1 MIVFE
6 KLRWKNF
13 LSTGNAFSEI
23 TLNKAPTTLVVG
35 KNGSGKSTMLDAL
48 TYALFNKPFRNI
60 NKPQL
65 VNSVNDKKL
74 VVEVEFSIGAT
85 KYLIRRGAKPTVFEI
100 FVNGTLLNQD
110 ASSRDYQ
117 KYLEEHILK
126 LNFKSFTQIVILGSA
141 SFTPFMQLPQ
151 AQRREIIED
160 LLDIRVFSTMNVVLR
175 QHMSDLKDKM
185 VSVEGEL
192 EVHKQKAVLQKK
204 YIDTLTADKEK
215 EVQRVQEK
223 IDDSKTTVQK
233 FSELSEKLELK
244 KETLGDVEGE
254 RRLLDSKREEF
265 ERALASHQKDLEFY
279 HNNDDCPT
287 CKQGIPHEFKSSIQ
301 EETGRNI
308 NELETSLEE
317 LSTQFE
323 IANSQYQK
331 FIELQ
336 NAILKVNAEIISEQ
350 RIQQQLMEEVETLS
364 APSSNIENEMEVLKS
379 MAKDVVEK
387 NKSFS
392 DHKEQ
397 RHYYD
402 VVASLLKDSG
412 IKTKIIK
419 YYVPIINKLV
429 NKFLST
435 MDFFVQF
442 ELDDTFKETLKSRF
456 RDKFSYANFSEG
468 EKQRI
473 DLALLFTWRA
483 IAKMKNSANTNLLI
497 LDEVFDGSLDGV
509 GMEHLMNLLNIA
521 SSDSTNVFVITHRG
535 DQFFDKFHDV
545 VSFQKKN
552 NYSLMSCS

>member
-1 MIVFE
+1 
-6 KLRWKNF
+6 
-13 LSTGNAFSEI
+13 
-23 TLNKAPTTLVVG
+23 
-35 KNGSGKSTMLDAL
+35 MLC
-48 TYALFNKPFRNI
+48 
-60 NKPQL
+60 
-65 VNSVNDKKL
+65 
-74 VVEVEFSIGAT
+74 
-85 KYLIRRGAKPTVFEI
+85 
-100 FVNGTLLNQD
+100 
-110 ASSRDYQ
+110 
-117 KYLEEHILK
+117 
-126 LNFKSFTQIVILGSA
+126 
-141 SFTPFMQLPQ
+141 
-151 AQRREIIED
+151 
-160 LLDIRVFSTMNVVLR
+160 
-175 QHMSDLKDKM
+175 
-185 VSVEGEL
+185 VEGEL
-192 EVHKQKAVLQKK
+192 EIAKQKAVLQKK
-204 YIDTLTADKEK
+204 YIDTLTADKQK
-215 EVQRVQEK
+215 EVQRVQER
-223 IDDSKTTVQK
+223 INDSKATVQK
-233 FSELSEKLELK
+233 FSELSEKLEFK
-244 KETLGDVEGE
+244 KETMGDVEGE
-254 RRLLDSKREEF
+254 RRLLDSKREGF
-265 ERALASHQKDLEFY
+265 ERALATHQKDLEFY

-287 CKQGIPHEFKSSIQ
+287 CKQGIPHEFKETIQ
-301 EETGRNI
+301 KETDNTI
-308 NELETSLEE
+308 HELESSLSD
-317 LSTQFE
+317 LTTQFE
-323 IANSQYQK
+323 TVNKKYDD

-350 RIQQQLMEEVETLS
+350 RMQQQLTSEVDDLS
-364 APSSNIENEMEVLKS
+364 TPSSDIENEMDILKT
-379 MAKDVVEK
+379 MAKELVER
-387 NKSFS
+387 NKAFS
-392 DHKEQ
+392 DHKEE